1 LLNANLR
8 IRIGKDAKEYVRI
21 VGRGEKYK
29 RGSISFSS
37 KGKEIAVNV
46 KANDAAALLASLNSA
61 LKQLRVVNDINSI
74 FGSKTK

>member
-1 LLNANLR
+1 LLNATLR
-8 IRIGKDAKEYVRI
+8 IRIGKNAREYVKI

-37 KGKEIAVNV
+37 KGNEIAVDV

-61 LKQLRVVNDINSI
+61 LKQLRVVNDVDSI
-74 FGSKTK
+74 FRSKTK